1 MNNEKVFNSHSCFF
15 SYLYAKEL
23 LDTRPIQ
30 FERYKDSDQFDAD
43 LQKKFPLGSDMRE
56 MMNLFEQSGAR
67 CKDVSH
73 VSIWKKEVEKYGL
86 VYWCKYNSD
95 LLSFDPLGVYQIWF
109 MGDKNY
115 KLLYIDGVKTTALVT

>member
-1 MNNEKVFNSHSCFF
+1 MKKFLIFIAVFFL
-15 SYLYAKEL
+15 YLYAKEL

-56 MMNLFEQSGAR
+56 MMKLFEQSGAKCEDR
-67 CKDVSH
+67 SGEEQLKE
-73 VSIWKKEVEKYGL
+73 EVEKYGL
-86 VYWCKYNSD
+86 VYWCKYSSD
-95 LLSFDPLGVYQIWF
+95 WLSFDPLGGYIIWI

-115 KLLYIDGVKTTALVT
+115 KLLYIGGAKTPKLVT

>member
-1 MNNEKVFNSHSCFF
+1 MKKFLIAIAVFFL
-15 SYLYAKEL
+15 YLYAKEL

-56 MMNLFEQSGAR
+56 MMKLFEQSGAK
-67 CKDVSH
+67 CDDISGEEGLP
-73 VSIWKKEVEKYGL
+73 SDMKEYDII
-86 VYWCKYNSD
+86 YWCKYNSD
-95 LLSFDPLGVYQIWF
+95 WISFDPLGVYIISV

-115 KLLYIDGVKTTALVT
+115 KLLHVGGAKAQKLAT

>member
-1 MNNEKVFNSHSCFF
+1 MKKFLIVIAVFF

-30 FERYKDSDQFDAD
+30 FERYKDGKEFDAD

-56 MMNLFEQSGAR
+56 MMKLFEQSGAKCEDR
-67 CKDVSH
+67 SGEEQL
-73 VSIWKKEVEKYGL
+73 KKEVEKYGL
-86 VYWCKYNSD
+86 VYWCEYDND
-95 LLSFDPLGVYQIWF
+95 WLSFDPLGGYIIWI

-115 KLLYIDGVKTTALVT
+115 KLLYVGGFKTQKLAT

>member
-1 MNNEKVFNSHSCFF
+1 MKKFLIFIAVFFL
-15 SYLYAKEL
+15 YLYAKEL

-56 MMNLFEQSGAR
+56 MMKLFEQSGAKCEDR
-67 CKDVSH
+67 SGEEQLQ
-73 VSIWKKEVEKYGL
+73 KEVEKYGL

-109 MGDKNY
+109 MGDQNY
-115 KLLYIDGVKTTALVT
+115 KLLYIGGVKTTALVT

>member
-1 MNNEKVFNSHSCFF
+1 MKKFLIVIAVFF

-56 MMNLFEQSGAR
+56 MMKLFEQSGAR
-67 CKDVSH
+67 CKDRSNEEDMTRDM
-73 VSIWKKEVEKYGL
+73 KKYDVI
-86 VYWCKYNSD
+86 YWCKYSSD
-95 LLSFDPLGVYQIWF
+95 WISFDPLGGYKIWF

-115 KLLYIDGVKTTALVT
+115 KLLSITGFKTPKLVT

>member
-1 MNNEKVFNSHSCFF
+1 MKKFLIVIAVFF

-30 FERYKDSDQFDAD
+30 FERYKDSDQFEAD

-56 MMNLFEQSGAR
+56 MMKLFEQSGAK
-67 CKDVSH
+67 CEDISGEEGLP
-73 VSIWKKEVEKYGL
+73 SDMKEYDII
-86 VYWCKYNSD
+86 YWCKYNSD

-115 KLLYIDGVKTTALVT
+115 KLLYIGGVKTTALVT

>member
-1 MNNEKVFNSHSCFF
+1 MKKFLIAIAVFFL
-15 SYLYAKEL
+15 YLYAKEL

-56 MMNLFEQSGAR
+56 MMKLFEQSGAK
-67 CKDVSH
+67 CKDRSGEEQL
-73 VSIWKKEVEKYGL
+73 KEEVEKYGL
-86 VYWCKYNSD
+86 VYWCEYDSD
-95 LLSFDPLGVYQIWF
+95 WLSFDPLGGYIIWI

-115 KLLYIDGVKTTALVT
+115 KLLSIGGAKTPKLVT

>member
-1 MNNEKVFNSHSCFF
+1 MKKFLIVIAVFFL
-15 SYLYAKEL
+15 YLYAKEL

-56 MMNLFEQSGAR
+56 MMKLFEQSGAK
-67 CKDVSH
+67 CEDISGEEGLP
-73 VSIWKKEVEKYGL
+73 SDMKEYDII
-86 VYWCKYNSD
+86 YWCKYSSD
-95 LLSFDPLGVYQIWF
+95 WISFDPLGVYIISV

-115 KLLYIDGVKTTALVT
+115 KLLHVGGAKTPKLVA